1 MGGGRGRG
9 LVLTTDAAAGEI
21 LLVCNPVAM
30 VSKAETKIAEG
41 PGATVLRTGCWTG
54 SHEVLADQLVAL
66 LCAKAFRSCR
76 IRKLLSTLCPGSAGG
91 GQTDRLP
98 LPVPS
103 IDLMVQQG
111 SDPSKRDDHGDGAA
125 KQDDEGFKQEV
136 PGMLMSLQ
144 EMERICRVVQCN
156 AFGYTRVQRKS
167 KKEMSRCWSCGIWM
181 LPSFLNHSCT
191 PNVASVIV
199 GDAMMIVAS
208 RRLKSNEELTVSY
221 FDIFRPLKERRCS
234 MLKSWSF
241 ICCCKRCQVEGSLQ
255 ESLNFLS
262 EAYSFQETEAA
273 HTLQARHM
281 GCPADDTW
289 NVSSVVNLAVLPEIL
304 EKVLLREPGLSRDE
318 SNWIRASFISGYLAD
333 GQRLMT
339 DPDHLKEERYKKP
352 VKRSYLEIALDAAET
367 VSPGHPQTLQIAAVF
382 QDRAIHMYGKNS
394 LLVKRVSKRAMRI
407 CLRLFGKQT
416 DEILKK
422 LVIAA
427 TLDVLSS
434 CVMFSNQQI

>member
-30 VSKAETKIAEG
+30 VSKAETNIAEG

-54 SHEVLADQLVAL
+54 SHEVLADQLVAV

-76 IRKLLSTLCPGSAGG
+76 IRKLLSTLCAGSAGG

-125 KQDDEGFKQEV
+125 KRDDEGFKQEV

-156 AFGYTRVQRKS
+156 AFGFTRVQRKS

-208 RRLKSNEELTVSY
+208 RSLKSNEELTVSY

-262 EAYSFQETEAA
+262 QAYSFQESEAA

-289 NVSSVVNLAVLPEIL
+289 NVSSVVNLAILPEIL
-304 EKVLLREPGLSRDE
+304 EKVLLRQPGLSKDE